1 MTKGPERKH
10 SAGPQMVIDFQAH
23 IFPLSYLDEMKRLDG
38 AVILEAPDPYS
49 GMSYFYDKKLKCRIN
64 TATFQGQNIER
75 RLEHMDRLGVDI
87 HVLTI
92 PAPGADRFE
101 GDGASK
107 IARIANDAIA
117 GIAHKHPKRFIGFFT
132 LPTYDVKAS
141 LDELERSV
149 NELGLRGFG
158 CFANLNGQA
167 LDREELFPIYE
178 RLAKYKLPVYVHP
191 TAPLATEATGIDIMP
206 TLIFGWA
213 FDSTV
218 AMTRLVYGRVLERY
232 PEINFVVAD
241 VGGVLAFFAQRAIN
255 IYSGRTEEIRQRYG
269 LKENPLDSFRR
280 FYVDTADHPASTLR
294 CVKDFFGADR
304 MVLGTNYPYGPE
316 EGCLLVKNSLK
327 AIDGLELAAVERAKI
342 LGGNAARILG
352 IGAV

>member
-1 MTKGPERKH
+1 
-10 SAGPQMVIDFQAH
+10 MVIDFQAH
-23 IFPLSYLDEMKRLDG
+23 IFPRSYLDEMKLLDG

-101 GDGASK
+101 GEDAVK
-107 IARIANDAIA
+107 IARVANDAIA
-117 GIAHKHPKRFIGFFT
+117 EIARKHPKRFVGFFT
-132 LPTYDVKAS
+132 LPTSNVKAS

-149 NELGLRGFG
+149 NELGLKGFG

-218 AMTRLVYGRVLERY
+218 AMTRLVYGRVLEQF

-294 CVKDFFGADR
+294 CVKDFFGTER

-327 AIDGLELAAVERAKI
+327 AIDGLELNTTEREKI

-352 IGAV
+352 IGA

>member
-1 MTKGPERKH
+1 
-10 SAGPQMVIDFQAH
+10 MVIDFQAH
-23 IFPLSYLDEMKRLDG
+23 IFPRSYLDEMKLLDG

-101 GDGASK
+101 GEDAVK
-107 IARIANDAIA
+107 IARVANDAIA
-117 GIAHKHPKRFIGFFT
+117 EIARKHPKRFVGFFT
-132 LPTYDVKAS
+132 LPTCNVKAS

-149 NELGLRGFG
+149 NELGLKGFG

-218 AMTRLVYGRVLERY
+218 AMTRLVYGRVLEQF

-294 CVKDFFGADR
+294 CVKDFFGTER

-327 AIDGLELAAVERAKI
+327 AIDGLELNTTEREKI

-352 IGAV
+352 IGA

>member
-1 MTKGPERKH
+1 
-10 SAGPQMVIDFQAH
+10 MVIDFQAH
-23 IFPLSYLDEMKRLDG
+23 IFPERYIDAMKRIDG
-38 AVILEAPDPYS
+38 AVTLEEPDPNS
-49 GMSYFYDKKLKCRIN
+49 GMIYFYDKALKCRIN
-64 TATFQGQNIER
+64 TATFQGRDIER
-75 RLEHMDRLGVDI
+75 RIDHMDRLGIDV
-87 HVLTI
+87 HVLSV

-101 GDGASK
+101 GEAAVEL
-107 IARIANDAIA
+107 ARIANDAIA
-117 GIAHKHPKRFIGFFT
+117 AVCRKYPKRFVGLFT
-132 LPTYDVKAS
+132 LPTSSIEAS
-141 LDELERSV
+141 LQEVDRSV
-149 NELGLRGFG
+149 EELGLRGFA
-158 CFANLNGQA
+158 CFSNLNGQS

-178 RLAKYKLPVYVHP
+178 RLAKYKLPVYIHP

-218 AMTRLVYGRVLERY
+218 AMTRLIYGRVLERF
-232 PEINFVVAD
+232 PEISFVVAD

-280 FYVDTADHPASTLR
+280 FYVDTADHPASTLK
-294 CVKDFFGADR
+294 CVLDFFGADR

-327 AIDGLELAAVERAKI
+327 ALEGLNLAKTEKDKI
-342 LGGNAARILG
+342 LGLNAARVLKLE
-352 IGAV
+352 AA

>member
-1 MTKGPERKH
+1 MI
-10 SAGPQMVIDFQAH
+10 IDFQAH
-23 IFPLSYLDEMKRLDG
+23 IFPPSYLDEMKRLDG
-38 AVILEAPDPYS
+38 AVILEEPDPYS
-49 GMSYFYDKKLKCRIN
+49 GMCYFYDKKLKCRIN

-75 RLEHMDRLGVDI
+75 RLEHMDRLGVDV

-101 GDGASK
+101 GDGAIK

-117 GIAHKHPKRFIGFFT
+117 AIARRHPKRFIGFFT
-132 LPTYDVKAS
+132 LPTCNVKAS

-149 NELGLRGFG
+149 NELGLKGFG

-178 RLAKYKLPVYVHP
+178 RLAKYKLPVYIHP

-218 AMTRLVYGRVLERY
+218 AMTRLIYGRVLERF

-294 CVKDFFGADR
+294 CVKDFFGAKR

-327 AIDGLELAAVERAKI
+327 AIDGLELAAAEKAKV

-352 IGAV
+352 IGAI